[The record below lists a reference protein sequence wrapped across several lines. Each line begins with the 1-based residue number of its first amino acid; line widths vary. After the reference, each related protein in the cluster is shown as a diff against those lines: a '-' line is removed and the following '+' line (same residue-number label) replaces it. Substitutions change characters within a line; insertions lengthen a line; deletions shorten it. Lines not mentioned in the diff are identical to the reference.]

1 MVLSSVQK
9 MKLAKLLGPL
19 NIIEEA
25 SPDQCSQ
32 LIADLIFSLTQ
43 SLKKGKFLK
52 NGTLDRGNSHDMKL
66 TDKIVR
72 K

>member
-32 LIADLIFSLTQ
+32 LIADLIFSLTL

-52 NGTLDRGNSHDMKL
+52 NGTLDRGNPHGMKL